1 MKKKLD
7 KPILSLVK
15 SPLGGERLKQA
26 NGLLDSIKILVG
38 DDEMCLNGG
47 LWRTYS
53 RESPDALRYAIQKW
67 WALDPVKRQS
77 IKHPPAWLT
86 DCYKRAKDA
95 FALERK
101 SA

>member
-7 KPILSLVK
+7 KPILSLVQ
-15 SPLGGERLKQA
+15 SERLQQA
-26 NGLLDSIKILVG
+26 NGLFDSIRLLVG
-38 DDEMCLNGG
+38 DHEISLNGG

-67 WALDPVKRQS
+67 WALDPIRRRS

-86 DCYKRAKDA
+86 DCYKRAKA
-95 FALERK
+95 TFALEEK
-101 SA
+101 SG